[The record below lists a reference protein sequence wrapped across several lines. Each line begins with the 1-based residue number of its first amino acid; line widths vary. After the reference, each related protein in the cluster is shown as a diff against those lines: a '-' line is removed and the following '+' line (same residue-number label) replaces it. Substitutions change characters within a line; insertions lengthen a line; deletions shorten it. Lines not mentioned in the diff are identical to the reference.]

1 MKIELPYGKLKLCVD
16 VPKQNLLKIIKPRLI
31 IPKDKPEDLVKKA
44 LNQPL
49 KKKRLEESLKPNMR
63 VTIVVD
69 DKTRPCPSKLML
81 PPLLK
86 IIHSKGISKGN
97 VTILFG
103 CGTHE
108 PVNEEWAKELLGTD
122 IANEYKWYS
131 SSNKIQNLKWV
142 YKGTTSGG
150 TKVLLN
156 SLFAGA
162 DFRIILGDIE
172 PHYFAGYG
180 GGRKS
185 VLPGVT
191 NDETIQANH
200 KLMFDDRAKMCS
212 LKGNPVHLDMM
223 EAADL
228 AEINLCLNVVQNRD
242 GNVVGAFAG
251 DHREVLKKGVELV
264 DKMSVSEVR
273 ELADIA
279 ITAANGHPHDINLY
293 QAHKAVSGIIGCVKK
308 NGALILVAQCKEG
321 AGSKRFWDDM
331 GIYYSSEE
339 VKHDLLK
346 NFFIGRH
353 KTYYLL
359 KAKEKMRMFLVSEF
373 DEATTHRFA
382 FEKSENP
389 QKALDTAF
397 EMLGRDAKVL
407 VSPWGSTTLAKKV

>member
-16 VPKQNLLKIIKPRLI
+16 VPKQNLLGIIKPKRI
-31 IPKDKPEDLVKKA
+31 TPKDMPDNLIKKA
-44 LNQPL
+44 LDQPL
-49 KKKRLEESLKPNMR
+49 KRKRLEESLKSSMK

-69 DKTRPCPSKLML
+69 DKTRPCPSKLMVF
-81 PPLLK
+81 PLLK
-86 IIHSKGISKGN
+86 IIHSKGIPREN

-108 PVNEEWAKELLGTD
+108 PVNEEWAKELLGKE
-122 IANEYKWYS
+122 IASEYRWCS
-131 SSNKIQNLKWV
+131 SSTKLKDTKWV
-142 YKGTTSGG
+142 YKGTTSRE
-150 TKVLLN
+150 TRVSFN
-156 SLFAGA
+156 SVFADA

-185 VLPGVT
+185 ALPGVAK
-191 NDETIQANH
+191 DETIQSNH
-200 KLMFDDRAKMCS
+200 KLMFDDRARMCN
-212 LKGNPVHLDMM
+212 LKDNPVHLDMM

-228 AEINLCLNVVQNRD
+228 AEINLCLNVVQDRD

-251 DHREVLKKGVELV
+251 DHREVLKRGVTLV
-264 DKMSVSEVR
+264 DKMSVSEVK
-273 ELADIA
+273 EFADIA
-279 ITAANGHPHDINLY
+279 ITAANGLPHDLNLY
-293 QAHKAVSGIIGCVKK
+293 QAHKAISGIIDCVKK

-321 AGSKRFWDDM
+321 AGSKRFRDDM

-359 KAKEKMRMFLVSEF
+359 KAKEKLRMLLVSEF

-389 QKALDTAF
+389 QKALGTAF
-397 EMLGRDAKVL
+397 EMLGRDARVL